1 MIMSDWEKKQFR
13 AKIKPTITPRN
24 EQPVRVGVGRGNE
37 RYEKAAN
44 RRAAD
49 IYVQN
54 F

>member
-1 MIMSDWEKKQFR
+1 MKMSKQEKEKMR
-13 AKIKPTITPRN
+13 EKIKSCVTPKN
-24 EQPVRVGVGRGNE
+24 ENPPRIGTGRKNE
-37 RYEKAAN
+37 RYERAAN